1 VEAGAATKACFTTK
15 HQGSQIF
22 TSMPFE
28 PLYSRL
34 PELAEAETR
43 SALVQAKENSDLPA
57 ACYSFVEMFCNEPGC
72 DCRRGFFTVSS
83 SATKQPEAVIAY
95 GWESASFYRNWFKY
109 AVSKDDIAELIG
121 PVLNMGSPQGRHAPA
136 ILNLFTEALL
146 PDRDYIERIKRH
158 YKLFRAT
165 VGRR

>member
-1 VEAGAATKACFTTK
+1 
-15 HQGSQIF
+15 
-22 TSMPFE
+22 
-28 PLYSRL
+28 
-34 PELAEAETR
+34 
-43 SALVQAKENSDLPA
+43 
-57 ACYSFVEMFCNEPGC
+57 MF
-72 DCRRGFFTVSS
+72 S

-95 GWESASFYRNWFKY
+95 GWESADFYRKWFKY

-136 ILNLFTEALL
+136 ILNLFSEALL
-146 PDRDYIERIKRH
+146 RDKDYIERIKRH